1 MKRAENKSVRL
12 LQIEALL
19 LAHSE
24 GLIASEIARKLDV
37 NRSTIKRCLPDLPK
51 HIYVDDMDGDR
62 WKIDRSNYVVNV
74 RFYLNEAMAV
84 HLATRLLAT
93 RMDKKNPHA
102 AAALRKLGVS
112 LERLAPRIST
122 HLQQSADVMDDEAQR
137 HDPKYLEVLETL
149 TSAWAEERKV
159 RLWYRGKQER
169 INEFVFSTYFVEPY
183 AIGQTTHAFGVFDPK
198 GKRITFKLE
207 RIERIELLHNEAY
220 SIPADFDPRDLL
232 GDAWGIW
239 YTDSEPVEVV
249 LKFHPRVVR
258 RVKETRWHRSEAP
271 PEEQPDGYLIWKAK
285 IAEPQEM
292 LPWIRGWGSDCE
304 VLEPKLLRMELM
316 REVKK
321 LMKSYKLESPTSQP
335 ELDDP
340 EVDYDDQ
347 RANALFRK

>member
-1 MKRAENKSVRL
+1 MNRAENKSVRL

-19 LAHSE
+19 LAHPE
-24 GLIASEIARKLDV
+24 GLIPAEIARKLDV
-37 NRSTIKRCLPDLPK
+37 NRSTITRCLPDLPK
-51 HIYVDDMDGDR
+51 HIYVDDQDGDR

-74 RFYLNEAMAV
+74 RFYLHEAMAV

-137 HDPKYLEVLETL
+137 HDPKYLEVLEIL
-149 TSAWAEERKV
+149 TSAWAEARKV
-159 RLWYRGKQER
+159 RLWYRGKHEK

-183 AIGQTTHAFGVFDPK
+183 AIGQTTHVFGVFDPK
-198 GKRITFKLE
+198 GERITFKLE
-207 RIERIELLHNEAY
+207 RIERIELLRETY
-220 SIPADFDPRDLL
+220 SIPKGFDPSDLL
-232 GDAWGIW
+232 ADAWGVW

-271 PEEQPDGYLIWKAK
+271 PEEQPDGSLLWRAK

-292 LPWIRGWGSDCE
+292 LPWIRGWGADVE
-304 VLEPKLLRMELM
+304 VLAPKILRETLTGEAKAMA
-316 REVKK
+316 EVYGWYVTSKPTGT
-321 LMKSYKLESPTSQP
+321 ESST
-335 ELDDP
+335 LDDFFG
-340 EVDYDDQ
+340 E
-347 RANALFRK
+347 

>member
-1 MKRAENKSVRL
+1 MNRAENKSVRL

-19 LAHSE
+19 LAHPE
-24 GLIASEIARKLDV
+24 GLIPAEIARKLDV
-37 NRSTIKRCLPDLPK
+37 NRSTITRCLPDLPK
-51 HIYVDDMDGDR
+51 HIYVDDQDGDR

-74 RFYLNEAMAV
+74 RFYLHEAMAV

-137 HDPKYLEVLETL
+137 HDPKYLEVLEIL
-149 TSAWAEERKV
+149 TSAWAEVCKV
-159 RLWYRGKQER
+159 RLWYRGKQEK

-183 AIGQTTHAFGVFDPK
+183 AIGQTTHVFGVFDPN

-207 RIERIELLHNEAY
+207 RIERIELLREPY
-220 SIPADFDPRDLL
+220 SIPEGFDPRNLL
-232 GDAWGIW
+232 ADAWGVW

-249 LKFHPRVVR
+249 LKFHPRVAR

-271 PEEQPDGYLIWKAK
+271 PEEQPDGSLIWRAK

-292 LPWIRGWGSDCE
+292 LPWIRGWGGDCE
-304 VLEPKLLRMELM
+304 VLKPESLRVELM
-316 REVKK
+316 RELKR
-321 LMKSYKLESPTSQP
+321 LMRTYKLDPLDSRSG
-335 ELDDP
+335 LDDS
-340 EVDYDDQ
+340 EIDYDDQ